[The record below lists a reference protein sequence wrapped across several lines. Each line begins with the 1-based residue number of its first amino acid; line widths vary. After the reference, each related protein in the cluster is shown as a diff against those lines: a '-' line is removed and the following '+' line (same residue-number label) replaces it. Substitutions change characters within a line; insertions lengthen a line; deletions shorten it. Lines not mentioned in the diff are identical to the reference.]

1 MRYAPGLDI
10 RPRNKCMSE
19 VAKPSPSLSF
29 IAAPVVVKPANGS
42 TGSLIPTTKKPL
54 DLGALLKKV
63 EQAQAQK
70 KRAKPGTKSPAKR
83 RKKVADRPLP
93 TPASMCTLWSSRLQA
108 LKTTIVGID
117 MSLSNPGL
125 CILDPCLR
133 TIHLWCFRNR
143 VKDSNGMTIVKC
155 PESVFCGWLFQVTII
170 EEWPESKG
178 FSLPRFARYEA
189 RVKALMAIIGQY
201 KPKTIVGIEH
211 YAFSVT
217 ATRGDSTLKELGGIL
232 RRELCYAGHQ
242 IVEIVP
248 SQVKRIFCDNGDSKK
263 KDMYKAYSDLYK
275 LPDLFAIMNI
285 KRVVDTNGGLET
297 VAKKKKSE
305 KPTIKT
311 PRKKR
316 AADDIPHP
324 IEDMVDA
331 LGVVMAVIDK
341 L

>member
-1 MRYAPGLDI
+1 
-10 RPRNKCMSE
+10 MSE
-19 VAKPSPSLSF
+19 VAKPSSNLSSTF
-29 IAAPVVVKPANGS
+29 FRAAPVVAPTNGS

-70 KRAKPGTKSPAKR
+70 KRPKLGTKSPAKR

-93 TPASMCTLWSSRLQA
+93 TPASMCTLWSSRLQS
-108 LKTTIVGID
+108 LKSTIVGID

-125 CILDPCLR
+125 CILDPFLR

-143 VKDSNGMTIVKC
+143 VKDSNGMMMVRC

-189 RVKALMAIIGQY
+189 RVQALMAILRQHRS
-201 KPKTIVGIEH
+201 KTIVGIEH

-232 RRELCYAGHQ
+232 RRELCYAGYP

-248 SQVKRIFCDNGDSKK
+248 SQVKRIFCDKGDAKK

-275 LPDLFAIMNI
+275 LPDLFIMMSI
-285 KRVVDTNGGLET
+285 KRGVDTNGGLET
-297 VAKKKKSE
+297 VAKKKKTKTTSE
-305 KPTIKT
+305 KPQKT

-331 LGVVMAVIDK
+331 LGVVMAVIYK
-341 L
+341 M